1 MVETRRVSQRTA
13 LQLKGAVGAPF
24 FAGLRSQ
31 FVNNLLKIVIA
42 ARDGGFAQTNPAA

>member
-1 MVETRRVSQRTA
+1 MVETRRASQRTA
-13 LQLKGAVGAPF
+13 RQLEGAVGYPF

-31 FVNNLLKIVIA
+31 FVNNLVKIVFA